1 MALKQKK
8 ATRASRKPNPAL
20 RSAYEQHRQDLEAR
34 GVSIPDP
41 FILNVDKFKGRTPE
55 QTELAK
61 KVVLLWLMRGYSK
74 SRAAAEAKISTRT
87 LATWRTEDK
96 EFNAACKKA
105 IDDGTDQF
113 EDEARRRA
121 VEGVDRP
128 VFQQGECVGFTR
140 EYSDSLMSMMLG
152 GRRPDVY
159 GKQRVEMSGPE
170 GGAIKH
176 EIEVTFVKPKEVKH
190 V

>member
-8 ATRASRKPNPAL
+8 PTRVSRAPNQAL
-20 RSAYEQHRQDLEAR
+20 RAAYDQHRKELEAR
-34 GVSIPDP
+34 GVSIPDA
-41 FILNVDKFKGRTPE
+41 FALGVEQFKSRTPKQIE
-55 QTELAK
+55 TTK
-61 KVVLLWLMRGYSK
+61 KVVLLWLMRGYTK
-74 SRAAAEAKISTRT
+74 SRASMEAKIAIST
-87 LATWRTEDK
+87 LANWRRDDQD
-96 EFNAACKKA
+96 FNDACKKA
-105 IDDGTDQF
+105 IDGGTDYY

-128 VFQQGECVGFTR
+128 VFQQGECVGFVR
-140 EYSDSLMSMMLG
+140 EYSDALMSMMLG
-152 GRRPDVY
+152 GRRPEVY

-176 EIEVTFVKPKEVKH
+176 EIEVTFVKPKEDKH